1 MANYSLV
8 IGSKFSPFTFD
19 ELLKPALMATQ
30 AHRELE
36 DQYSELGIKANSWE
50 DLINEQVDTELHNKV
65 SQYSKDLKSQADL
78 LASQGLTP
86 ATRKELLAMKNR
98 YSKDITPIEL
108 AYNKREALAKEQR
121 EALLKDPSL
130 IFDTDYST
138 ASIKS
143 IMDNPSASFNPIS
156 GEDIAKRT
164 AVMAKEAAS
173 AIISNPEYSSVFGGQ
188 YVQQKIN
195 QGYTIEQV
203 IAAAQR
209 DPNAPKALLGI
220 VDSIRDEVGYEDWS
234 KENKDKIDG
243 YINEGLNAAVGTPK
257 IDVMT
262 NRSYMSEMDRERL
275 ELAREEFEWKKEQEK
290 GIRQPDG
297 SYIKPLG
304 GGRYII
310 TKPDGT
316 TEIGAVEDPD
326 NNDSEELQKNLH
338 KVTES
343 SDIREL
349 GYTPS
354 IAVIRSGDG
363 WTYGREKEDIKGSGL
378 WPNTN
383 LRTGWW
389 GNISYSPENKN
400 DEFAVI
406 SNNEDIPGYKEY
418 KSGDPYKDTAFGNIL
433 KAAESLGLIVYK
445 TKEDKTRELDEKGR
459 PIIDRNKSRFFT
471 ADVQIVKVK
480 SVRPG
485 GRPAGE
491 EYDYLIYTR

>member
-8 IGSKFSPFTFD
+8 IGSKYSPFTFG

-30 AHRELE
+30 AHMDLE
-36 DQYSELGIKANSWE
+36 EQYSDLGTKANSWE
-50 DLINEQVDTELHNKV
+50 DLINEQVDAELHNKV

-108 AYNKREALAKEQR
+108 AYNKREALVKEQR

-138 ASIKS
+138 SSLKS
-143 IMDNPSASFNPIS
+143 IMNNPNASFNPIS

-173 AIISNPEYSSVFGGQ
+173 AVLNDPEYTSVFNSQ
-188 YVQQKIN
+188 YVQQKIQ
-195 QGYTIEQV
+195 QGYDMSQI

-209 DPNAPKALLGI
+209 DPKAPKALLGI
-220 VDSIRDEVGYEDWS
+220 VDTIKGEVGYDKWS
-234 KENKDKIDG
+234 PDNQGKIDS
-243 YINEGLNAAVGTPK
+243 YINEGLRAAIGTPK

-262 NRSYMSEMDRERL
+262 NRNYMSEIDRERL
-275 ELAREEFEWKKEQEK
+275 ELAKEEFEWRKEQEK
-290 GIRQPDG
+290 GIKQPDG

-316 TEIGAVEDPD
+316 TEIGAAENPD
-326 NNDSEELQKNLH
+326 NNELRENLN
-338 KVTES
+338 KVTNAS
-343 SDIREL
+343 GIRQL

-354 IAVIRSGDG
+354 VAIIRSGDG
-363 WTYGREKEDIKGSGL
+363 WTYGREKEDIEGSGF

-400 DEFAVI
+400 AEFAVI

-418 KSGDPYKDTAFGNIL
+418 NSGDPYKDTAFGNIL
-433 KAAESLGLIVYK
+433 KAAESSGLIVYK
-445 TKEDKTRELDEKGR
+445 TKKDKTRELDEKGR

-471 ADVQIVKVK
+471 DDVQIVKVK

-485 GRPAGE
+485 GRLAGE